1 MIDRNPK
8 IEKSELTF
16 LLALIVVSLFFFAA
30 IADVGAG
37 GNGGGC

>member
-1 MIDRNPK
+1 MIDHNQK
-8 IEKSELTF
+8 FAKLK
-16 LLALIVVSLFFFAA
+16 LAAWVALIVSSLFFFAA